1 MRIFTEKLREV
12 MQSVMPITL
21 LVVLL
26 HFTLTPLE
34 TIDLQRF
41 LFGALLIIIGLSI
54 FLFGVDIGITPIGKF
69 LGRGLARSG
78 SMKYVLGMGL
88 VLGFFISIAEPD
100 LHILAT
106 QVSEVTNGMYPKNL
120 LLLVVSVGIAVM
132 LTIGL
137 FRIVYR
143 YPLNKTFTFLYLAIF
158 GLAYFSTNDLFAIAF
173 DASGSTTGALTVPF
187 MLALAVGVASL
198 NRRTQSAEEDS
209 FGLVGIA
216 SAGAILAVLILGLF
230 VRSDEPLS
238 GSIPVSAAAVTH
250 WLAPF
255 LYELPKIAGEILLAV
270 SPILI
275 IFVLNHVFFA
285 DQKLSKRAF
294 RRIFLGMAYLF
305 VGLVLFL
312 TGVNAGFMEVG
323 RKLGMLI
330 AGMDSSIPVLIVGFV
345 LGVLVILAEPAVYV
359 LTHQIEDVT
368 TGYVKRGIVLG
379 FLSIGVG
386 LAVLLSVVRVLVPW
400 LQLWHYLVPGYLII
414 LALSYKVPKLF
425 VGIAFDAGGVASGPM
440 TATFILAFIQGVAE
454 ITPDANVLLEG
465 FGMIAMVAMM
475 PIISLQLLG
484 AIYQRNSV
492 KEGL

>member
-1 MRIFTEKLREV
+1 
-12 MQSVMPITL
+12 
-21 LVVLL
+21 
-26 HFTLTPLE
+26 
-34 TIDLQRF
+34 
-41 LFGALLIIIGLSI
+41 
-54 FLFGVDIGITPIGKF
+54 
-69 LGRGLARSG
+69 
-78 SMKYVLGMGL
+78 
-88 VLGFFISIAEPD
+88 
-100 LHILAT
+100 
-106 QVSEVTNGMYPKNL
+106 
-120 LLLVVSVGIAVM
+120 
-132 LTIGL
+132 
-137 FRIVYR
+137 
-143 YPLNKTFTFLYLAIF
+143 
-158 GLAYFSTNDLFAIAF
+158 
-173 DASGSTTGALTVPF
+173 
-187 MLALAVGVASL
+187 
-198 NRRTQSAEEDS
+198 
-209 FGLVGIA
+209 
-216 SAGAILAVLILGLF
+216 
-230 VRSDEPLS
+230 
-238 GSIPVSAAAVTH
+238 
-250 WLAPF
+250 
-255 LYELPKIAGEILLAV
+255 
-270 SPILI
+270 
-275 IFVLNHVFFA
+275 
-285 DQKLSKRAF
+285 
-294 RRIFLGMAYLF
+294 MAYLF

-386 LAVLLSVVRVLVPW
+386 LAVLLSVVRVLIPW

-484 AIYQRNSV
+484 AIYQRNSI

>member
-1 MRIFTEKLREV
+1 MSIFTEKLREV
-12 MQSVMPITL
+12 LQSVLPITA

-41 LFGALLIIIGLSI
+41 LFGAFLIIIGLSI
-54 FLFGVDIGITPIGKF
+54 FLFGVDLGITPIGKF
-69 LGRGLARSG
+69 LGKGLARSN

-106 QVSEVTNGMYPKNL
+106 QVSEVTSGMYPKNL
-120 LLLVVSVGIAVM
+120 LLIVVSVGIAVM

-143 YPLNKTFTFLYLAIF
+143 YPLNKAFTILYLAIF

-198 NRRTQSAEEDS
+198 NRKTQSAEEDS

-238 GSIPVSAAAVTH
+238 GSMPGHEAVAAN

-255 LYELPKIAGEILLAV
+255 LHELPKIAGEILLAV

-275 IFVLNHVFFA
+275 IFVLNHTFFA
-285 DQKLSKRAF
+285 GEKLSKRAF

-386 LAVLLSVVRVLVPW
+386 LAVLLSVVRVLIPW

-484 AIYQRNSV
+484 AIYQRNSI

>member
-1 MRIFTEKLREV
+1 MSIFTEKLREV
-12 MQSVMPITL
+12 LQSVLPITA

-41 LFGALLIIIGLSI
+41 LFGAFLIIIGLSI
-54 FLFGVDIGITPIGKF
+54 FLFGVDLGITPIGKF
-69 LGRGLARSG
+69 LGKGLARSN

-106 QVSEVTNGMYPKNL
+106 QVSEVTSGMYPKNL
-120 LLLVVSVGIAVM
+120 LLIVVSVGIAVM

-143 YPLNKTFTFLYLAIF
+143 YPLNKAFTILYLAIF

-198 NRRTQSAEEDS
+198 NRKTQSAEEDS

-238 GSIPVSAAAVTH
+238 GSMPGHEAVAAN

-255 LYELPKIAGEILLAV
+255 LHELPKIAGEILLAV

-386 LAVLLSVVRVLVPW
+386 LAVLLSVVRVLIPW

-484 AIYQRNSV
+484 AIYQRNSI

>member
-1 MRIFTEKLREV
+1 MSIFTEKLREV
-12 MQSVMPITL
+12 LQSVLPITS

-41 LFGALLIIIGLSI
+41 LFGAFLIIIGLSI
-54 FLFGVDIGITPIGKF
+54 FLFGVDLGITPIGKF
-69 LGRGLARSG
+69 LGKGLARSN

-106 QVSEVTNGMYPKNL
+106 QVSEVTSGMYPKNL
-120 LLLVVSVGIAVM
+120 LLIVVSVGIAVM

-143 YPLNKTFTFLYLAIF
+143 YPLNKAFTILYLAIF

-198 NRRTQSAEEDS
+198 NRKTQSAEEDS

-238 GSIPVSAAAVTH
+238 GSIPGHDAVAAN

-255 LYELPKIAGEILLAV
+255 LHELPKITGEILLAV
-270 SPILI
+270 SPIVI
-275 IFVLNHVFFA
+275 IFVLNHTFFA
-285 DQKLSKRAF
+285 GEKLSKRAL

-379 FLSIGVG
+379 FLSVGVG

-484 AIYQRNSV
+484 AIYQRNSI

>member
-1 MRIFTEKLREV
+1 MSIFTEKLREV
-12 MQSVMPITL
+12 LQSVLPITA

-41 LFGALLIIIGLSI
+41 LFGAFLIIIGLSI
-54 FLFGVDIGITPIGKF
+54 FLFGVDLGITPIGKF
-69 LGRGLARSG
+69 LGKGLARSN

-106 QVSEVTNGMYPKNL
+106 QVSEVTSGMYPKNL
-120 LLLVVSVGIAVM
+120 LLIVVSVGIAVM

-143 YPLNKTFTFLYLAIF
+143 YPLNKAFTILYLAIF

-285 DQKLSKRAF
+285 DEKLSKRAF

-379 FLSIGVG
+379 FLSVGVG

>member
-1 MRIFTEKLREV
+1 MSIFTEKLREV
-12 MQSVMPITL
+12 LQSVLPITA

-41 LFGALLIIIGLSI
+41 LFGAFLIIIGLSI
-54 FLFGVDIGITPIGKF
+54 FLFGVDLGITPIGKF
-69 LGRGLARSG
+69 LGKGLARSN

-106 QVSEVTNGMYPKNL
+106 QVSEVTSGMYPKNL
-120 LLLVVSVGIAVM
+120 LLIVVSVGIAVM

-143 YPLNKTFTFLYLAIF
+143 YPLNKAFTILYLAIF

-198 NRRTQSAEEDS
+198 NRKTQSAEEDS

-238 GSIPVSAAAVTH
+238 GSMPGHEAVAAN

-255 LYELPKIAGEILLAV
+255 LHELPKIAGEILLAV

-285 DQKLSKRAF
+285 DEKLSKRAF

-379 FLSIGVG
+379 FLSVGVG

-484 AIYQRNSV
+484 AIYQRNSI

>member
-41 LFGALLIIIGLSI
+41 LFGAFLITIGLSI
-54 FLFGVDIGITPIGKF
+54 FLFGVDLGITPIGKF
-69 LGRGLARSG
+69 LGKGLARSG
-78 SMKYVLGMGL
+78 SLKYVLGMGL

-100 LHILAT
+100 LHILAA

-132 LTIGL
+132 LTLGL

-143 YPLNKTFTFLYLAIF
+143 YPLNKAFTFLYLAIF

-238 GSIPVSAAAVTH
+238 GSIPASSATVTH

-255 LYELPKIAGEILLAV
+255 LHELPKIAGEILLAV

-285 DQKLSKRAF
+285 DEKLSKRAF
-294 RRIFLGMAYLF
+294 RRIFLGMTYLYI
-305 VGLVLFL
+305 GLVLFL

-386 LAVLLSVVRVLVPW
+386 LAVLLSVVRVLIPW